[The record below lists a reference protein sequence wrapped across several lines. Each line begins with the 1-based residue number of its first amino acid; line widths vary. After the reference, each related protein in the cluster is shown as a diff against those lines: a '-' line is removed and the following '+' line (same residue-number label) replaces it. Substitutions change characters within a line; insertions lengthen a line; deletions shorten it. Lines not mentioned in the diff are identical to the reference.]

1 MTPNS
6 TSLTTFE
13 TPLDLVQAMTGSA
26 VVNFVRFL
34 LVAIGATAAVAAFV
48 VGLYYLAKS
57 AAGINLLPWNSPL
70 HDFLYHLV
78 R

>member
-13 TPLDLVQAMTGSA
+13 TPLDLVKAMTGSA
-26 VVNFVRFL
+26 VVDFVRFL

-48 VGLYYLAKS
+48 VGLYLAKS

>member
-13 TPLDLVQAMTGSA
+13 TPLDLVKAMTGSA

-48 VGLYYLAKS
+48 VGLYLAKS
-57 AAGINLLPWNSPL
+57 AAGINLLPWNSSPL
-70 HDFLYHLV
+70 HDLLYHLV

>member
-13 TPLDLVQAMTGSA
+13 TPLDLVKAMTGSA
-26 VVNFVRFL
+26 VVDFVRFL

-48 VGLYYLAKS
+48 VGLYLAKS

-70 HDFLYHLV
+70 HDLLYHLV